1 MYNNVPGP
9 EQMRVFLAQLLEEA
23 NINPTEELKE
33 SMIDDLE
40 DRLSVHLAQTI
51 AVKLTPSD
59 FEQFTEISGSDPAV
73 GQVFL
78 QSKINNLSEVYIEA
92 LDGFRQMF
100 LAK

>member
-9 EQMRVFLAQLLEEA
+9 EQIRAFLEQLLEEA
-23 NINPTEELKE
+23 GITPVPDLKE

-51 AVKLTPSD
+51 AVKLTPAD
-59 FEQFTEISGSDPAV
+59 FEEFTNISGSDPAG

-78 QSKINNLSEVYIEA
+78 QSKINNLPEVYLEA
-92 LDGFRQMF
+92 LDSFRQMF

>member
-9 EQMRVFLAQLLEEA
+9 EQMRVFLTQLLEEA
-23 NINPTEELKE
+23 NITPAEELKE

-51 AVKLTPSD
+51 VTKLTPSD
-59 FEQFTEISGSDPAV
+59 FEQFTEISGSDPAA
-73 GQVFL
+73 GQIFL